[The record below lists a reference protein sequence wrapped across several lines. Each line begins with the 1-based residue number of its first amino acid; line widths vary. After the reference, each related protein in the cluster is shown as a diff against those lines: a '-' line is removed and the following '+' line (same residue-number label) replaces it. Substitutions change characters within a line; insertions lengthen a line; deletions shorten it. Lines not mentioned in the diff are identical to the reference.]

1 VISLTHCSPH
11 DSNLFA
17 AGCTDG
23 RTYVWDIRNP
33 ERILYTL
40 SHGSS
45 LMPLQDGVPHE
56 RTDTGVRF
64 LSWGQNARR
73 LYSGSSD
80 GVVKVWDVAQS
91 QEDVFVKD
99 LITTRSGI
107 MSGAFTADY
116 SKLLLGEV
124 NGTANVLEVGRD
136 DVDIKDAERLLYRP
150 YLEKGVET
158 GEATSSSNTAPP
170 GPPDSAAVEARTW
183 LETGQLQ
190 LAFMGGLPKYQVL
203 QGPNYAGPYDQNDDA
218 NTHRLREEAFKF
230 QQRMIPPRGARCHIA
245 SCAENYNTT
254 TYEEIG
260 DSGRSRDRI
269 PDEMHRQWLDETPR
283 IVPGKTKCTQCGRPA
298 IPSTDGKNTALCEN
312 CCFTCFRCGE
322 EGDIDTTD
330 RRTVHC
336 YFCGGTWRIG
346 ALGYECVKGP
356 NPHYKP
362 DNVPRLKRFGEEMEL
377 ERAEEDEEGMSFGDE
392 MNALS
397 DYYFGLAIERAES
410 PAL

>member
-33 ERILYTL
+33 ERILYNL

-80 GVVKVWDVAQS
+80 GVVKVWDVTQS

-116 SKLLLGEV
+116 SMLLLGEV

-136 DVDIKDAERLLYRP
+136 DIDIKDAERLLYCP
-150 YLEKGVET
+150 YIEKGVET
-158 GEATSSSNTAPP
+158 GEATSSGNTAPP
-170 GPPDSAAVEARTW
+170 APPDSAAVEARTW
-183 LETGQLQ
+183 LETGRLQ
-190 LAFMGGLPKYQVL
+190 LAFMGGLPKHQVL

-218 NTHRLREEAFKF
+218 HTHRLREEAFKF

-245 SCAENYNTT
+245 SCAENYKTT

-269 PDEMHRQWLDETPR
+269 PDELRRQWLDETPR
-283 IVPGKTKCTQCGRPA
+283 IVPGKTKCTRCGRPA

-312 CCFTCFRCGE
+312 CGFTCFWCGE
-322 EGDIDTTD
+322 ELGIVVTD
-330 RRTVHC
+330 QTLDCPSCDGV
-336 YFCGGTWRIG
+336 WSIG
-346 ALGYECVKGP
+346 ALGYKCVQAP
-356 NPHYKP
+356 YKASDP
-362 DNVPRLKRFGEEMEL
+362 WNVPRLKRFGRELEL
-377 ERAEEDEEGMSFGDE
+377 ERAEEEEDTSFGDE

-397 DYYFGLAIERAES
+397 DYYFGLAIERAGS
-410 PAL
+410 PEL

>member
-1 VISLTHCSPH
+1 MVLLIPYSPY

-23 RTYVWDIRNP
+23 RTYLWDIRRP
-33 ERILYTL
+33 EKILYTL

-80 GVVKVWDVAQS
+80 GVVKVWDVTQS

-107 MSGAFTADY
+107 MSGAFTTDC

-136 DVDIKDAERLLYRP
+136 DVDLKDAERLLYRP
-150 YLEKGVET
+150 YVEKDDET
-158 GEATSSSNTAPP
+158 GEDTSSDNTAPP
-170 GPPDSAAVEARTW
+170 APDSAAIEARTW

-190 LAFMGGLPKYQVL
+190 LAAMGGFPKQQVL
-203 QGPNYAGPYDQNDDA
+203 QGPNYAGPYDSNDDA
-218 NTHRLREEAFKF
+218 HTHRLREEAFRF
-230 QQRMIPPRGARCHIA
+230 QQKMIPSRGAQCDLPG
-245 SCAENYNTT
+245 CAEIINTT
-254 TYEEIG
+254 TYEDIG

-269 PDEMHRQWLDETPR
+269 PDELRRQWLDEDPR
-283 IVPGKTKCTQCGRPA
+283 VVPGRTKCTQCGRPA
-298 IPSTDGKNTALCEN
+298 IPSTTAENTALCEN
-312 CCFTCFRCGE
+312 CGFTCFRCGE
-322 EGDIDTTD
+322 SNVVATD
-330 RRTVHC
+330 QRLDCCV
-336 YFCGGTWRIG
+336 CGGQWSIG
-346 ALGYECVKGP
+346 ALGYECVQAPTEPSDP
-356 NPHYKP
+356 N
-362 DNVPRLKRFGEEMEL
+362 NVPWIDEFDGEMAL
-377 ERAEEDEEGMSFGDE
+377 QRAEEEEEDTSFGDE

-397 DYYFGLAIERAES
+397 DYYFGLAIERAGS
-410 PAL
+410 PGL

>member
-1 VISLTHCSPH
+1 MLIPYSPY

-23 RTYVWDIRNP
+23 RTYLWDIRRP
-33 ERILYTL
+33 EKILYTL

-80 GVVKVWDVAQS
+80 GVVKVWDVTQS

-107 MSGAFTADY
+107 MSGAFTTDC

-136 DVDIKDAERLLYRP
+136 DVDLKDAERLLYRP
-150 YLEKGVET
+150 YVEKDDDS
-158 GEATSSSNTAPP
+158 GEATSSGDTAPP
-170 GPPDSAAVEARTW
+170 ALDSAAIEARTW

-190 LAFMGGLPKYQVL
+190 LAAMGGFPKQQVL
-203 QGPNYAGPYDQNDDA
+203 RGPNYAGPYDSNDDA
-218 NTHRLREEAFKF
+218 YTHRLREEAFRF
-230 QQRMIPPRGARCHIA
+230 QQKMLPPRGEQCDLPG
-245 SCAENYNTT
+245 CAENINTT
-254 TYEEIG
+254 TYEDIG

-269 PDEMHRQWLDETPR
+269 PDELRRQWHDETPR
-283 IVPGKTKCTQCGRPA
+283 IVPGKTKCTRCGRPA
-298 IPSTDGKNTALCEN
+298 IPSTEGKNTALCEN

-322 EGDIDTTD
+322 TNVVATD
-330 RRTVHC
+330 QTLDCVSC
-336 YFCGGTWRIG
+336 DGVWSIGT
-346 ALGYECVKGP
+346 LGYECVQAPTEPSGP
-356 NPHYKP
+356 N
-362 DNVPRLKRFGEEMEL
+362 NVSWLDEFESEMTL
-377 ERAEEDEEGMSFGDE
+377 QRTEEDDENTSFGDE

-397 DYYFGLAIERAES
+397 DYYFGLAIERAGS
-410 PAL
+410 PGL

>member
-1 VISLTHCSPH
+1 M
-11 DSNLFA
+11 
-17 AGCTDG
+17 
-23 RTYVWDIRNP
+23 WDIRRP
-33 ERILYTL
+33 EKILYTL

-80 GVVKVWDVAQS
+80 GVVKVWDVNQS

-107 MSGAFTADY
+107 MSGAFTTDF

-136 DVDIKDAERLLYRP
+136 DVDIKDAERLHYHS
-150 YLEKGVET
+150 YIDKDIET
-158 GEATSSSNTAPP
+158 GEVIKNGNTASPA
-170 GPPDSAAVEARTW
+170 PPDSAAVEARTW
-183 LETGQLQ
+183 LETGRLQ
-190 LAFMGGLPKYQVL
+190 LAPMGGLPKQQVL
-203 QGPNYAGPYDQNDDA
+203 QGPNYAGPYDRNDDTQ
-218 NTHRLREEAFKF
+218 THHLREEAFKF
-230 QQRMIPPRGARCHIA
+230 QQRMIPPRGAQCDLL
-245 SCAENYNTT
+245 SCEENYNTT

-269 PDEMHRQWLDETPR
+269 PDELRRQWLDETPR
-283 IVPGKTKCTQCGRPA
+283 VIPGRTKCTQCGRPA

-322 EGDIDTTD
+322 ENIIFGTD
-330 RRTVHC
+330 PTLNC
-336 YFCGGTWRIG
+336 IYCGGQWSIG
-346 ALGYECVKGP
+346 ALGYECVKQPHGP
-356 NPHYKP
+356 FRLGGVP
-362 DNVPRLKRFGEEMEL
+362 DLEEFGREMALQRFT
-377 ERAEEDEEGMSFGDE
+377 DEKVKTGFGDE

-397 DYYFGLAIERAES
+397 DYYLGLAVERAES
-410 PAL
+410 PEWWECEAGSPVLQECVAS